1 MTEEVWSWCRID
13 DGALPGFESPSVH
26 LSTWPDGN
34 RLRDLAGDA
43 DATTLTVASEVLG
56 RIRKAKSDAKVS
68 MRADVESVV
77 VADTPVRLAA
87 LDAASTDV
95 RDAGKVAE
103 LVTAAV
109 SDGQEP
115 SVTVRLAEV
124 PADPTPQG

>member
-1 MTEEVWSWCRID
+1 MPVVESLTHEDWKTVGQSAPFGRLD
-13 DGALPGFESPSVH
+13 PGSAQALIGE
-26 LSTWPDGN
+26 T
-34 RLRDLAGDA
+34 AA
-43 DATTLTVASEVLG
+43 Q
-56 RIRKAKSDAKVS
+56 AKSDAKVS